1 MNKKV
6 IIYDDE
12 NIEYFTG
19 VATNFGIS
27 RDDIEITVIKD
38 LARKFIPGNLYCEF
52 IVNEASKHDTIQLDE
67 TLMKRIAKY
76 NKEKECRQID
86 EKIKEN
92 KAKIKELDKKIEEKK
107 AKIKELDDILT
118 DRVGRVEK
126 LKEFIAKIYD
136 IDLYDD
142 DEDDDWE

>member
-12 NIEYFTG
+12 NIDYFIG
-19 VATNFGIS
+19 AVADFGMNS
-27 RDDIEITVIKD
+27 DNIEITGIKD
-38 LARKFIPGNLYCEF
+38 LNRKFIPGNLHCEF

-76 NKEKECRQID
+76 NKEKECQKLD
-86 EKIKEN
+86 EKIK
-92 KAKIKELDKKIEEKK
+92 EKK

-118 DRVGRVEK
+118 DRVGRVKK

-142 DEDDDWE
+142 EDDDWE

>member
-1 MNKKV
+1 MSNRVKV
-6 IIYDDE
+6 IVYDDE
-12 NIEYFTG
+12 NIKYLTG
-19 VATNFGIS
+19 YMGDYKYEPICVNDRITPIS
-27 RDDIEITVIKD
+27 IRQSFDITDINKT
-38 LARKFIPGNLYCEF
+38 
-52 IVNEASKHDTIQLDE
+52 DTIQLDE

-76 NKEKECRQID
+76 NKEKECQKLD
-86 EKIKEN
+86 EKIK
-92 KAKIKELDKKIEEKK
+92 KKK

-142 DEDDDWE
+142 DCDDWE

>member
-19 VATNFGIS
+19 CMGDCRYEPIYVNG
-27 RDDIEITVIKD
+27 EITPIAVRQSFDITD
-38 LARKFIPGNLYCEF
+38 INRT
-52 IVNEASKHDTIQLDE
+52 DTIQLDK
-67 TLMKRIAKY
+67 TLMRRIAKY
-76 NKEKECRQID
+76 NKEKECQQLD
-86 EKIKEN
+86 EKIKE
-92 KAKIKELDKKIEEKK
+92 KK
-107 AKIKELDDILT
+107 AKIEELDDILT

-142 DEDDDWE
+142 DYIKR

>member
-12 NIEYFTG
+12 NIKYLTG
-19 VATNFGIS
+19 CMGDCRYEPIYVNGKIIPIAVRQSF
-27 RDDIEITVIKD
+27 DITDINKT
-38 LARKFIPGNLYCEF
+38 
-52 IVNEASKHDTIQLDE
+52 DTIQLDKK
-67 TLMKRIAKY
+67 LMRRIAKY
-76 NKEKECRQID
+76 NKEKECQQ
-86 EKIKEN
+86 
-92 KAKIKELDKKIEEKK
+92 LDKKIKEKK

-126 LKEFIAKIYD
+126 LKEFIAKVYD

-142 DEDDDWE
+142 YIKR

>member
-1 MNKKV
+1 MSNRVKV
-6 IIYDDE
+6 IVYDDE
-12 NIEYFTG
+12 NIKYLTG
-19 VATNFGIS
+19 YMGDFRYEPICVNG
-27 RDDIEITVIKD
+27 EITPITVRQSFDITDINKT
-38 LARKFIPGNLYCEF
+38 
-52 IVNEASKHDTIQLDE
+52 DTIQLGE

-76 NKEKECRQID
+76 NKEKECQQLD
-86 EKIKEN
+86 EKIK
-92 KAKIKELDKKIEEKK
+92 EKK

>member
-19 VATNFGIS
+19 VATDFGIS
-27 RDDIEITVIKD
+27 RDNMEITGIED
-38 LARKFIPGNLYCEF
+38 LARKFISGNLYCKF
-52 IVNEASKHDTIQLDE
+52 IVNEVSKHDTIQLDE

-76 NKEKECRQID
+76 NKEKECQQLD
-86 EKIKEN
+86 EKIK
-92 KAKIKELDKKIEEKK
+92 KKK

-126 LKEFIAKIYD
+126 LKEFMAKIYD

-142 DEDDDWE
+142 EDDFDDDWD

>member
-1 MNKKV
+1 MSNRVKV
-6 IIYDDE
+6 IVYDDE
-12 NIEYFTG
+12 NIKYLTG
-19 VATNFGIS
+19 YMGDFRYEPICVNG
-27 RDDIEITVIKD
+27 EITPITVRQSFDITDINKT
-38 LARKFIPGNLYCEF
+38 
-52 IVNEASKHDTIQLDE
+52 DTIQLGE

-76 NKEKECRQID
+76 NKEKECQQ
-86 EKIKEN
+86 
-92 KAKIKELDKKIEEKK
+92 LDKKIKEKK

-142 DEDDDWE
+142 NEYDDWE

>member
-1 MNKKV
+1 MSKKV

-12 NIEYFTG
+12 NIDYFTG
-19 VATNFGIS
+19 VVTNFGIS
-27 RDDIEITVIKD
+27 RDDICITGIKD
-38 LARKFIPGNLYCEF
+38 LTRNFISDNLYCEF
-52 IVNEASKHDTIQLDE
+52 VVNKVSKHDTIQLGE

-76 NKEKECRQID
+76 NKEKECQQLD
-86 EKIKEN
+86 EKIK
-92 KAKIKELDKKIEEKK
+92 EKK

>member
-6 IIYDDE
+6 IIYDDK
-12 NIEYFTG
+12 NIKYLTG
-19 VATNFGIS
+19 YMGDYRYEPIYANGKITPIKVRQSF
-27 RDDIEITVIKD
+27 DITDINKTDK
-38 LARKFIPGNLYCEF
+38 
-52 IVNEASKHDTIQLDE
+52 IQLDE
-67 TLMKRIAKY
+67 TLMRRIAKY
-76 NKEKECRQID
+76 NKEKECQQ
-86 EKIKEN
+86 
-92 KAKIKELDKKIEEKK
+92 LDKKIKEKK

>member
-12 NIEYFTG
+12 NIRYLTG
-19 VATNFGIS
+19 CMGDCRYEPIYVNGKIIPIAVRQSF
-27 RDDIEITVIKD
+27 DITDINRT
-38 LARKFIPGNLYCEF
+38 
-52 IVNEASKHDTIQLDE
+52 DTIQLDK
-67 TLMKRIAKY
+67 TLMRRIAKY
-76 NKEKECRQID
+76 NKEKECQQLD
-86 EKIKEN
+86 EKIK
-92 KAKIKELDKKIEEKK
+92 EKK

-142 DEDDDWE
+142 DYIKR

>member
-1 MNKKV
+1 MSNRVKV
-6 IIYDDE
+6 IVYDDE
-12 NIEYFTG
+12 NIKYLTG
-19 VATNFGIS
+19 YMGDCRYEPIYVNDRIIPTSIRQSF
-27 RDDIEITVIKD
+27 DITDINRT
-38 LARKFIPGNLYCEF
+38 
-52 IVNEASKHDTIQLDE
+52 DTIQLDE

-76 NKEKECRQID
+76 NKEKECQQLD
-86 EKIKEN
+86 EKIK
-92 KAKIKELDKKIEEKK
+92 EKK

-142 DEDDDWE
+142 EDDDWE

>member
-1 MNKKV
+1 MNNRVKV
-6 IIYDDE
+6 IVYDDK
-12 NIEYFTG
+12 NIKYLTG
-19 VATNFGIS
+19 YMGDYRYKPICVN
-27 RDDIEITVIKD
+27 DEITTIKVRQSFD
-38 LARKFIPGNLYCEF
+38 ITDINKT
-52 IVNEASKHDTIQLDE
+52 DTIQLDE
-67 TLMKRIAKY
+67 TLMRRIAKY
-76 NKEKECRQID
+76 NKEKECQQLD
-86 EKIKEN
+86 EKIK
-92 KAKIKELDKKIEEKK
+92 EKK